1 MLHLRLGAP
10 CPCQI
15 FCSNILVWRPDMC
28 KSMACL
34 LACITT
40 EILQKGQ
47 VQALNLNYN
56 SISFS
61 LLSFYFNCKYCT
73 RNRGAFYLSPLS
85 SPSKR
90 ATKKLA
96 WELSKIESIPC
107 PCVGRLPSLPSA
119 NASVGST
126 PVSSGPWR
134 PSALLPTGFQHT
146 KGEKIEISCIP

>member
-1 MLHLRLGAP
+1 MPNLLFKYSGMKARYL
-10 CPCQI
+10 
-15 FCSNILVWRPDMC
+15 C

-56 SISFS
+56 STSFS
-61 LLSFYFNCKYCT
+61 LPSFYFNCKYCI
-73 RNRGAFYLSPLS
+73 RNRGAFYSSPLS

-126 PVSSGPWR
+126 PVSSSPWR

>member
-1 MLHLRLGAP
+1 MPNLLFKYSGMKARYL
-10 CPCQI
+10 
-15 FCSNILVWRPDMC
+15 C

-56 SISFS
+56 STSFS
-61 LLSFYFNCKYCT
+61 LPSFYFNCKYCI
-73 RNRGAFYLSPLS
+73 RNRGAFYSSPLS

-96 WELSKIESIPC
+96 WELSKIESVPC

>member
-1 MLHLRLGAP
+1 
-10 CPCQI
+10 
-15 FCSNILVWRPDMC
+15 MC

-56 SISFS
+56 STSFS

-85 SPSKR
+85 SPSKT
-90 ATKKLA
+90 ATKELA

-107 PCVGRLPSLPSA
+107 PCVGGLPSLPSA
-119 NASVGST
+119 NASVGWT
-126 PVSSGPWR
+126 PVSSGPR
-134 PSALLPTGFQHT
+134 HPSAPPLTGFQCT
-146 KGEKIEISCIP
+146 KGEKIDIPCIYHNDLQAFMRPNQNLPFSYRASFY